1 MQPWMRSTRFCATTS
16 RRHALDD
23 GLMGHQGSVDPCDL
37 NAIAPELSESLL
49 AWWEVHGR
57 KDPALKPWMFKA
69 DGLWPDP
76 DDLLDPYG
84 IWIAEVMLQQT
95 QLQVVLPYWQRWMAA
110 FPSLKALAAADEQA
124 VLLQWQGLGYY
135 SRARRLHEA
144 AQLLVGQP
152 WPRTLEGWMA
162 LPGIGRTTA
171 GSILSSAFSATLP
184 ILDGNVKRVI
194 ARHDAVAGW
203 PGSAKTLTELWRLSE
218 QYTPHER
225 VDDYTQ
231 GVMDLGATVC
241 TRQNPHCTA
250 CPVRAT
256 CRAFQ
261 RGEQTHYPGRKRRK
275 TLPERQTCFL
285 ILQRPDGAVLLEK
298 RPSPGIWGGLWCF
311 PETAAPER
319 TPATL
324 EPLLPHGQQPLRAL
338 DSIQHSFSH
347 YRLTI
352 LPFIMAI
359 GQPTEVVAEVD
370 SVRWVRPGSDVALGL
385 PAPVSQI
392 LDRLLHQQ

>member
-1 MQPWMRSTRFCATTS
+1 MTEESDTTTAFAE
-16 RRHALDD
+16 R
-23 GLMGHQGSVDPCDL
+23 
-37 NAIAPELSESLL
+37 LL
-49 AWWEVHGR
+49 AWFDRSGR
-57 KDPALKPWMFKA
+57 HDLPWQQEKTA
-69 DGLWPDP
+69 YRVWLSE
-76 DDLLDPYG
+76 
-84 IWIAEVMLQQT
+84 IMLQQT
-95 QLQVVLPYWQRWMAA
+95 QVQTVIPYFERFTESFPTIQDLARASEDQVLHLWT
-110 FPSLKALAAADEQA
+110 
-124 VLLQWQGLGYY
+124 GLGYY
-135 SRARRLHEA
+135 ARARNLHRTARRITRDLDGHFPRSVA
-144 AQLLVGQP
+144 A
-152 WPRTLEGWMA
+152 LEE
-162 LPGIGRTTA
+162 LPGIGRSTA
-171 GSILSSAFSATLP
+171 GAISSLAMGIRAP

-194 ARHDAVAGW
+194 ARHDAVGGW
-203 PGSAKTLTELWRLSE
+203 PGSAKTLADLWRLSE
-218 QYTPHER
+218 KYTPYER
-225 VDDYTQ
+225 VGDYTQ

-241 TRQNPHCTA
+241 TRQRPSCTA
-250 CPVRAT
+250 CPLRAT

-261 RGEQTHYPGRKRRK
+261 RDEQALYPGRKPRK

-319 TPATL
+319 TPAML
-324 EPLLPHGQQPLRAL
+324 EPLLPSGQQSLRAL

-370 SVRWVRPGSDVALGL
+370 SVRWVRPGSDIALGL

-392 LDRLLHQQ
+392 LDTLLQQQ

>member
-1 MQPWMRSTRFCATTS
+1 MTKESDTTTS
-16 RRHALDD
+16 FAKR
-23 GLMGHQGSVDPCDL
+23 
-37 NAIAPELSESLL
+37 LL
-49 AWWEVHGR
+49 AWFDLSGR
-57 KDPALKPWMFKA
+57 HDLPWQQDKT
-69 DGLWPDP
+69 
-76 DDLLDPYG
+76 PYRVWLSE
-84 IWIAEVMLQQT
+84 IMLQQT
-95 QLQVVLPYWQRWMAA
+95 QVQTVIPYFEAFIQSFPTIQDLACASEDEVLHLWT
-110 FPSLKALAAADEQA
+110 
-124 VLLQWQGLGYY
+124 GLGYY
-135 SRARRLHEA
+135 ARARNLHRT
-144 AQLLVGQP
+144 AQRVTQDLGGHF
-152 WPRTLEGWMA
+152 PRSVEELEE
-162 LPGIGRTTA
+162 LPGIGRSTA
-171 GSILSSAFSATLP
+171 GAIASLAMGLRAP